1 MNMTEPLT
9 KAQVF
14 QAAATV
20 ASGYFAGSPTALAEV
35 GPAFAKILQIVA
47 AAGGPGGNISGL
59 EPAVPFDQSI
69 KRDFIICMVCGKKLR
84 SLKHHLRSLHSL
96 TPEHYRSMWNLPDNY
111 PMVAEELS
119 LVRSDISR
127 KTQADFKAA
136 HGMSLPRAKPPRRRQ
151 RSA

>member
-1 MNMTEPLT
+1 MTDTLT

-20 ASGYFAGSPTALAEV
+20 ASGYLAGNKTPLEDVSAV
-35 GPAFAKILQIVA
+35 FAKILEIVA
-47 AAGGPGGNISGL
+47 AAGGPGGNITGL
-59 EPAVPFDQSI
+59 EPAAKFDESVG
-69 KRDFIICMVCGKKLR
+69 RDFIVCLVCGKKLR

-111 PMVAEELS
+111 PMVAEELAE
-119 LVRSDISR
+119 VRSTVSR

-136 HGMSLPRAKPPRRRQ
+136 HGISLPQAKPPKQPKPRKET
-151 RSA
+151 